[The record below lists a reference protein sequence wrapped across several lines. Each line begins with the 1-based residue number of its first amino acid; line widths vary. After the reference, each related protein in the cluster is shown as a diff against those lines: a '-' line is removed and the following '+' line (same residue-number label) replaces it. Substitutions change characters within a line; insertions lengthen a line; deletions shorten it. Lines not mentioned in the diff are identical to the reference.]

1 MRHDGGGDIVERSE
15 VDVAMLRRALGL
27 MLMLVEMHQCT
38 FLDSVTTAFL
48 LRC

>member
-1 MRHDGGGDIVERSE
+1 MIHDDGGDILERSE
-15 VDVAMLRRALGL
+15 VDVAMLRRAFGL
-27 MLMLVEMHQCT
+27 MLTLVEVHQCT